1 MEKVIKL
8 NEKDL
13 QRIIKKVIKEEY
25 NKEMILYHT
34 SCNDF
39 NEFHKDKINYFSLTK
54 KDSVNFHNNWRICEN
69 GSKGILYECNVD
81 LGKVFDP
88 NNLSEEEIHSIE
100 ELVNNTENKSD
111 LYMGDYG
118 IKDYDF
124 PEETTDFEFIL
135 HMLKGTENWHI
146 IEQPL
151 FVKWMKENNYDSFII
166 EEYDFND
173 NSIGILTPNNIEII
187 NKTKL

>member
-1 MEKVIKL
+1 MKS
-8 NEKDL
+8 
-13 QRIIKKVIKEEY
+13 IIRKILKEEY
-25 NKEMILYHT
+25 NKEMILYHV

-39 NEFHKDKINYFSLTK
+39 TEFHKNKINYFSVTK
-54 KDSVNFHNNWRICEN
+54 KDSLHFHNNWRKCED
-69 GSKGILYECNVD
+69 GSKGILYECNVE
-81 LGKVFDP
+81 LGKVFDT

-111 LYMGDYG
+111 LYMLDYG

-135 HMLKGTENWHI
+135 HMLQGVENWYV

-151 FVKWMKENNYDSFII
+151 FIKWMKENNYDSFII

-173 NSIGILTPNNIEII
+173 NSIGILNPNNIEII
-187 NKTKL
+187 NKRQL